1 MAKEKGEILHGN
13 SARIDKDKKVTPL
26 YLTNAVTMSDTKDG
40 KPPVVG
46 DENVRLARNFSIENK
61 K

>member
-13 SARIDKDKKVTPL
+13 KARVSKDKKVVPL
-26 YLTNAVTMSDTKDG
+26 YLTNAVTMSDTKEEETPLVDE
-40 KPPVVG
+40 
-46 DENVRLARNFSIENK
+46 ENVELAREFSEENK